1 MDIVVRKYNDV
12 DFEQTDKLLYDTFGY
27 YKEKMKDIKVSEFV
41 ASLDEVVVGYFNL
54 MEEIDIIRNIKIFHV
69 GYVCVDSAYR
79 GKGIG
84 KMMMEYAINYAK
96 DNGATRMELTSGNQ
110 REASHSLYLS
120 LGFVKRDTSVFRKEI
135 L

>member
-1 MDIVVRKYNDV
+1 MNIIVRKYNDA
-12 DFEQTDKLLYDTFGY
+12 DFEQTDKLLFEAFGY
-27 YKEKMKDIKVSEFV
+27 HKEHMRDYKVFEFV

-69 GYVCVDSAYR
+69 GYVCVDSTYR

-110 REASHSLYLS
+110 REAAHRFYLT
-120 LGFVKRDTSVFRKEI
+120 LGFAKRDTSVFRKE
-135 L
+135 LL